1 MKTKIILLIMAVF
14 LPLSFITLKADDDVL
29 QTKIPLNRVFGE
41 NYEKGNR
48 GIIALPIDCYYAAFL
63 SIIQT
68 NVSDNL
74 GEIAI
79 EVLNTTTGET
89 FYETFNSTLTPQHV
103 LPISGSAGFYTI
115 TYTTSGGDVYIGTY
129 MLTD

>member
-1 MKTKIILLIMAVF
+1 MKTKVILF
-14 LPLSFITLKADDDVL
+14 LMTITLSLVTFSLKADNPPKV
-29 QTKIPLNRVFGE
+29 KIPLEKITTSVGSNRSSTTNSIVC
-41 NYEKGNR
+41 
-48 GIIALPIDCYYAAFL
+48 CYQHTRPG
-63 SIIQT
+63 IQT
-68 NVSDNL
+68 TVYDNL
-74 GEIAI
+74 GEITI

-115 TYTTSGGDVYIGTY
+115 TYTTSGGDEYIGTY

>member
-1 MKTKIILLIMAVF
+1 MIVLLS
-14 LPLSFITLKADDDVL
+14 LPIPITRADDKDVERP
-29 QTKIPLNRVFGE
+29 IPLDLVYNDEFR
-41 NYEKGNR
+41 NNR
-48 GIIALPIDCYYAAFL
+48 GFIPLPIECYYAVYL
-63 SIIQT
+63 KSIQT
-68 NVSDNL
+68 TVYDNL

-79 EVLNTTTGET
+79 EVLNATTGET

>member
-1 MKTKIILLIMAVF
+1 MKAK
-14 LPLSFITLKADDDVL
+14 ITLFLMIVLLSLPIPITRADDKDVERP
-29 QTKIPLNRVFGE
+29 IPLDLVYNDEFR
-41 NYEKGNR
+41 NNR
-48 GIIALPIDCYYAAFL
+48 GFIPLPIECYYAVYL
-63 SIIQT
+63 KSIQT
-68 NVSDNL
+68 TVYDNL

-79 EVLNTTTGET
+79 EVLNATTGET

>member
-74 GEIAI
+74 GEITI
-79 EVLNTTTGET
+79 EVLNTTTGEYIYDT
-89 FYETFNSTLTPQHV
+89 FDSAVTQQHI
-103 LPISGSAGFYTI
+103 LNITGSSGFYTI
-115 TYTTSGGDVYIGTY
+115 TYTTESGETYLGT
-129 MLTD
+129 LELF

>member
-1 MKTKIILLIMAVF
+1 MKTKIILLLMVAF
-14 LPLSFITLKADDDVL
+14 LPLSTFLMKADEPIMVH
-29 QTKIPLNRVFGE
+29 IPLSSQQNVS
-41 NYEKGNR
+41 KGNR
-48 GIIALPIDCYYAAFL
+48 DITLSPIECWYFSDVE
-63 SIIQT
+63 IIQT
-68 NVSDNL
+68 TVYDNL

-79 EVLNTTTGET
+79 EVLNATTGET

-115 TYTTSGGDVYIGTY
+115 TYTTSGGDVYVGTY

>member
-1 MKTKIILLIMAVF
+1 MIVLLS
-14 LPLSFITLKADDDVL
+14 LPIPITRADDKDVERP
-29 QTKIPLNRVFGE
+29 IPLDLVYNDEFR
-41 NYEKGNR
+41 NNR
-48 GIIALPIDCYYAAFL
+48 GFIPLPIECYYAVYL
-63 SIIQT
+63 KSIQT
-68 NVSDNL
+68 TVYDNL
-74 GEIAI
+74 GEITI

-89 FYETFNSTLTPQHV
+89 FYETFNSTLTPQHA

>member
-1 MKTKIILLIMAVF
+1 MIVLLS
-14 LPLSFITLKADDDVL
+14 LPIPITRADDKDVERP
-29 QTKIPLNRVFGE
+29 IPLDLVYNDEFR
-41 NYEKGNR
+41 NNR
-48 GIIALPIDCYYAAFL
+48 GFIPLPIECYYAVYL
-63 SIIQT
+63 KSIQT
-68 NVSDNL
+68 TVYDNL
-74 GEIAI
+74 GEITI

-115 TYTTSGGDVYIGTY
+115 TYTTSGGDEYIGTY

>member
-1 MKTKIILLIMAVF
+1 MIVLLS
-14 LPLSFITLKADDDVL
+14 LPIPITRADDKDVERP
-29 QTKIPLNRVFGE
+29 IPLDLVYNDEFR
-41 NYEKGNR
+41 NNR
-48 GIIALPIDCYYAAFL
+48 GFIPLPIECYYAVYL
-63 SIIQT
+63 KSIQT
-68 NVSDNL
+68 TVYDNL
-74 GEIAI
+74 GEITI